1 MMVLFSTGSLLTI
14 ANASLATKGYYYCVL
29 LKFNSAIKGFR
40 SQAGF
45 IDVELPVGA
54 PDILRDMTKIDNEL
68 IMKEDE
74 QAINLTC
81 STALSGP
88 HNVIAVLTN
97 LDYAVKCYTFVYS
110 DYLGD

>member
-29 LKFNSAIKGFR
+29 FKFNSAIR
-40 SQAGF
+40 SQKGF

-88 HNVIAVLTN
+88 QNVIAVLTN
-97 LDYAVKCYTFVYS
+97 LYSAVNCYTFVYS